1 MKKLIIA
8 SGLVVFVIT
17 IKAQSPQ
24 PLKPPGVEERLK
36 RTNEVL
42 QQVVQ
47 PETSQKTAMEQAFKI
62 FFTAEDKLK
71 KNNPPPPPPPTDAKV
86 KEAMDKLVNE
96 RDESIKRILTE
107 AQFQKYQLAVKKL
120 QPPIPGDA
128 GKGGPP
134 PPQQ

>member
-36 RTNEVL
+36 RTTEVL
-42 QQVVQ
+42 QQEVQ
-47 PETSQKTAMEQAFKI
+47 TTTLQKTAMEQAFKI

-71 KNNPPPPPPPTDAKV
+71 KDNPPPPPTDAKV

>member
-42 QQVVQ
+42 QQEVQ
-47 PETSQKTAMEQAFKI
+47 TTTLQKTAMEQAFKI
-62 FFTAEDKLK
+62 FFAAEDKLRK
-71 KNNPPPPPPPTDAKV
+71 DNPPPTDTKV
-86 KEAMDKLVNE
+86 KEAMDKLANE
-96 RDESIKRILTE
+96 RDETIKRVLTV
-107 AQFQKYQLAVKKL
+107 AQYQKYQLAAKKL
-120 QPPIPGDA
+120 HPPIPGEA
-128 GKGGPP
+128 GRDDPP
-134 PPQQ
+134 APQQ